1 MISYK
6 NDTRWYIIFI
16 YFLIMRIKMILK
28 NEINFYNFKNDS
40 IKNKSNFNKKN
51 NIFHNFHSGTFRNK
65 YVEVQNVKIEVN
77 VPTLSA
83 VKKI

>member
-1 MISYK
+1 
-6 NDTRWYIIFI
+6 
-16 YFLIMRIKMILK
+16 MRIKMILK
-28 NEINFYNFKNDS
+28 NEINFYNFINS
-40 IKNKSNFNKKN
+40 FNKNKSNFSKKN